1 MVTAHKQRTAIIG
14 MTVLCFLLIG
24 IWSLAPH
31 PALIAVLCLVPFGIL
46 FVLNQTFWL
55 VSLFVLFSFF
65 RIHEAFPALYSLKIP
80 LLLSLGALSALMW
93 HTIISRQVKT
103 YWHPNLTQLAAFC
116 LLVIIGIVF
125 ASNPGISIAFFK
137 NIYWKI
143 IVMTLAIAWLVDT
156 EDAVKKIA
164 TLIIISGI
172 LISGV
177 AIFNSLN
184 GIGLVEGTRVT
195 IGRHLGSM
203 LGDPNDLSLVLM
215 FPLAFAISFA
225 TTKNIGMARLL
236 GIVGVLL
243 AIWAVLATQSRG
255 GLLGSLAVFGMFGLR
270 LIKSKTLLI
279 TLGVVAASALFLA
292 AGISDRQSGGA
303 AEEGIDAS
311 AMGRLYAWEAA
322 FKMAVSNPLT
332 GVGLDNFYVNYFF
345 YSPHWDGLN
354 HAVHSTWFGVLA
366 ETGFLGLLVFIWLI
380 IGLLKTSRQ
389 TMKSLDANPALF
401 SPLFVATSMAVYAGI
416 VGTIVSGTFL
426 TQGFTWPI
434 YILAALCIA
443 ISRITQNS
451 TQNEK
456 TAQSDS

>member
-103 YWHPNLTQLAAFC
+103 YWHPNLTQLAAFW
-116 LLVIIGIVF
+116 LLVIIGIVL

-279 TLGVVAASALFLA
+279 SLGVVAASALFLA

-389 TMKSLDANPALF
+389 TMKSLDANPELF